1 MSRQQVSRQHY
12 SAESFNFQ
20 NSIGYLV
27 KRTQRLMHDRIEA
40 AFASQNI
47 SFQQWVVLMHLR
59 DGVAMTTATLCVEL
73 RHDSGAMTRL
83 IDQLEDRGFIGR
95 RRQSADRRVVD
106 LELTSAGRKMVD
118 SLIPLAVDT
127 LNGTLAGFTK
137 AEVQQMQGLL
147 RRIITRVSELNA
159 ATESTKALEQA

>member
-20 NSIGYLV
+20 DSIGYLV

-40 AFASQNI
+40 VFASQNI
-47 SFQQWVVLMHLR
+47 SFQHWVVLMHLR
-59 DGVAMTTATLCVEL
+59 DGVAMTTASLCTEL

-83 IDQLEDRGFIGR
+83 IDQLEERGFVGR
-95 RRQSADRRVVD
+95 RRQSADRRVID
-106 LELTSAGRKMVD
+106 LELTPAGLKMAE

-127 LNGTLAGFTK
+127 LNGALSTFTK

-147 RRIITRVSELNA
+147 RKIIARVGELNA
-159 ATESTKALEQA
+159 EAESTPAKEQA